1 MIISIVLQSEGKTW
15 DYFLFWYGF
24 QIQEE
29 ELPTKKYVD
38 KGQTLV
44 RKLGQKVKFEDKKE
58 FKLEEET
65 KPSKA
70 DYEHQ
75 QPSADNKDKSSLFIK
90 EEDQPVQNRAPVET
104 LINEKIVLIE
114 KVTMKEEED
123 KVQQRSPIT
132 ILSEDEGYLLEG
144 DELTVHA
151 ESRINT
157 HKEFYSQEDKAKR

>member
-1 MIISIVLQSEGKTW
+1 MSSRVKEHQDHTTQSIFHHGLIKLIISTVLQKEGKTW
-15 DYFLFWYGF
+15 DYFLFWSSF
-24 QIQEE
+24 QIKQEE
-29 ELPTKKYVD
+29 ELIKKHVD

-90 EEDQPVQNRAPVET
+90 EEDQPVKNMAPAEAFSEEKTVV
-104 LINEKIVLIE
+104 IEKIAV
-114 KVTMKEEED
+114 KEE
-123 KVQQRSPIT
+123 
-132 ILSEDEGYLLEG
+132 
-144 DELTVHA
+144 
-151 ESRINT
+151 N
-157 HKEFYSQEDKAKR
+157 F